1 MGRWPLVLL
10 GSVVS
15 ATVWAQGGAEPPE
28 DWAEAIEL
36 PREAK
41 ELRDLGVPSDEVRTA
56 LQAARAKRMKGSEA
70 RALMREGRS
79 AAGETGPVDNFGAFV
94 QARLDEGL
102 RGQDLAAAIRAEHQA
117 RGIGKGKR
125 IERGDRPPEAGQRP
139 GAPEGMDREHPGADR
154 AKAKLKA
161 KADGGGH

>member
-1 MGRWPLVLL
+1 MGRWPWVLL

-15 ATVWAQGGAEPPE
+15 ATVWAQGGAEPSE

-41 ELRDLGVPSDEVRTA
+41 ELRDVGVPSDEVRSA
-56 LQAARAKRMKGSEA
+56 LRAARAKGMKGAEA
-70 RALMREGRS
+70 RALIREGRS
-79 AAGETGPVDNFGAFV
+79 AAGESGPVDNFGAFV

-102 RGQDLAAAIRAEHQA
+102 RGQELAAAIRAEHQA

-125 IERGDRPPEAGQRP
+125 IEGQGRPAAGQRP
-139 GAPEGMDREHPGADR
+139 GAPEGGDREHPDADR
-154 AKAKLKA
+154 AKAKMKA